1 MAEILVNDL
10 DDDVVA
16 KLKDR
21 AKGNGRSLQDEVRT
35 ILSGIADSPRP
46 DRETALEGIMKL
58 RDKFKGRRFPDSVA
72 LIRED
77 RDR

>member
-21 AKGNGRSLQDEVRT
+21 ARENGRSLQDELRR
-35 ILSGIADSPRP
+35 ILSEIAGSPRS
-46 DRETALEGIMKL
+46 DRETALDGIMKL
-58 RDKFKGRRFPDSVA
+58 RERFKGRSFPDSAA

>member
-10 DDDVVA
+10 DDELVA
-16 KLKDR
+16 RLRDR
-21 AKGNGRSLQDEVRT
+21 ARENGRSLQEELRR
-35 ILSGIADSPRP
+35 ILSEIAGSPRP
-46 DRETALEGIMKL
+46 GREIALDGIMKL
-58 RDKFKGRRFPDSVA
+58 RERFKGRRFPDSAA